1 MGRLQIF
8 AQSLSFV
15 LGVGQNTNSSYLYRL
30 LIDLVTVFSK
40 PEYLLKRDGFFV
52 LVSVC
57 LSFVNLFRNMRPS
70 WNKFACQILE
80 CHYMAYGDNRCLKI
94 FLNSNIQI

>member
-15 LGVGQNTNSSYLYRL
+15 VGLGQNTNSSYLFV
-30 LIDLVTVFSK
+30 IDLVTVFSK

-52 LVSVC
+52 LVSVYLRFC
-57 LSFVNLFRNMRPS
+57 SS
-70 WNKFACQILE
+70 
-80 CHYMAYGDNRCLKI
+80 
-94 FLNSNIQI
+94 IQKYETMME